1 MPFFFFDPTMVLL
14 IPAIILTLYAQA
26 KVRGTYSQFS
36 RVRSRRGY
44 TGARAAR
51 ELLDANGLN
60 HVEIEPIPGTL
71 TDHYDPRTKAL
82 RLSQGVYYSDSLAAV
97 GVAAHEVGHA
107 VQHGVGYA
115 PLVFRNHF
123 VPIAN
128 FGSMLA
134 WPIFFIGLF
143 IPHGIFFLRLGILL
157 FAGAVLFHI
166 VTLPVEL
173 NASGRAL
180 KMLHSLGILA
190 RDEIGGAR
198 KVLTAAAWTYV
209 ASAAMA
215 VMQLLRMFM
224 LMSMFGREED

>member
-14 IPAIILTLYAQA
+14 IPAIILALYAQA
-26 KVRGTYSQFS
+26 KVRGAYSKFS
-36 RVRSRRGY
+36 QVRSRRGY
-44 TGARAAR
+44 TGARVAR

-60 HVEIEPIPGTL
+60 YVEVEPIQGTL
-71 TDHYDPRTKAL
+71 TDHYDPRAKVL
-82 RLSQGVYYSDSLAAV
+82 RLSQGVYHSDSLAAV
-97 GVAAHEVGHA
+97 GVAAHEAGHA

-123 VPIAN
+123 VPVAN

-134 WPIFFIGLF
+134 WPIFFLGFF
-143 IPHGIFFLRLGILL
+143 IPHGIFFLRLGVVL

-173 NASGRAL
+173 NASRRAL
-180 KMLHSLGILA
+180 KMLPSLGILA
-190 RDEIGGAR
+190 RDEVAGAK

-209 ASAAMA
+209 ASATMA
-215 VMQLLRMFM
+215 VMQLLRMLM